1 MNRLRSFVRL
11 LVAITALACW
21 GPTAFSADAPSSWIG
36 SWGSAQYIAAGDD
49 ALPKD
54 AVGNVTLR
62 QLVRLSIGGTQM
74 RIRVSNAFGTEPL
87 HVLSVHVARAP
98 ATGSSRIDVRTDHA
112 ATFNQRADVIV
123 PAGAEL
129 TSDPIDWSVEPLAI
143 LAVTMELESV
153 PNVQTGHPGSRTTS
167 YLSSGLSAAATELKD
182 ARPIDRWYF
191 LSAIDVL
198 TRRGGG
204 AIAVIGDSIT
214 DGRGSTTN
222 GNDRWT
228 DVLAERVQ
236 RSPAHRH
243 LGVLN
248 VGIGGNRLLLDG
260 NGPNALARFD
270 RDVLA
275 RSGVKYLI
283 VLEGINDLG
292 MLTRDSAVPEHEHEA
307 LVRRMTQAYSEM
319 IARARTHGIKVIGA
333 TLMPFGGF
341 EYYHP
346 DAANERDRQQVNA
359 WIRSSKQFDAVV
371 DFDKV
376 TADPEQSDRLNAKYD
391 SGDRLHPSPAGFRA
405 MGEAIPLELFD
416 D

>member
-1 MNRLRSFVRL
+1 MIRLRSFARL
-11 LVAITALACW
+11 LAITAFACCGPVALA
-21 GPTAFSADAPSSWIG
+21 AEAQPSWVG

-54 AVGNVTLR
+54 VVGQVTLR
-62 QLVRLSIGGTQM
+62 QLVRLSIGGSQL

-87 HVLSVHVARAP
+87 QVLSVHIARSLG
-98 ATGSSRIDVRTDHA
+98 TGSNRIDPSSDRVASFSGRS
-112 ATFNQRADVIV
+112 DVIV
-123 PAGAEL
+123 PVGAEL
-129 TSDPIDWSVEPLAI
+129 TSDPINIAVEPLSI
-143 LAVTMELESV
+143 LAVTLELASIPEQ
-153 PNVQTGHPGSRTTS
+153 QTGHPGSRTTS
-167 YLSSGLSAAATELKD
+167 YLLPGLSAGAAELKD
-182 ARPIDRWYF
+182 ARPIERWYF

-198 TRRGGG
+198 TRGSH

-228 DVLAERVQ
+228 DVLAERLQ

-243 LGVLN
+243 LGVIN

-292 MLTRDSAVPEHEHEA
+292 MLTRDAAAPEHEHEA

-319 IARARTHGIKVIGA
+319 ITRARTHGIKVIGA

-341 EYYHP
+341 DYYHP
-346 DAANERDRQQVNA
+346 DAANERDRQQVNS
-359 WIRSSKQFDAVV
+359 WIRSSTQFDAVV
-371 DFDKV
+371 DFDNV
-376 TADPEQSDRLNAKYD
+376 TVDPERPGRLNAKYD
-391 SGDRLHPSPAGFRA
+391 SGDHIHPSPAGFRA
-405 MGEAIPLELFD
+405 MAEAIPLELFD

>member
-1 MNRLRSFVRL
+1 M
-11 LVAITALACW
+11 
-21 GPTAFSADAPSSWIG
+21 
-36 SWGSAQYIAAGDD
+36 
-49 ALPKD
+49 PKD
-54 AVGNVTLR
+54 VVGEVTLR
-62 QLVRLSIGGTQM
+62 QLVRLSIGGSQL

-87 HVLSVHVARAP
+87 QVLSVHIARSLG
-98 ATGSSRIDVRTDHA
+98 TGSSRIDPSSDRV
-112 ATFNQRADVIV
+112 ATFSARADVII

-129 TSDPIDWSVEPLAI
+129 TSDPINIAVEPLSI
-143 LAVTMELESV
+143 LAVTLELASIPEQ
-153 PNVQTGHPGSRTTS
+153 QTGHPGSRTTS
-167 YLSSGLSAAATELKD
+167 YLLPGLSAGAAELKD

-198 TRRGGG
+198 TRDSH

-222 GNDRWT
+222 GNNRWT
-228 DVLAERVQ
+228 DVLAERLQ

-243 LGVLN
+243 LGVIN

-292 MLTRDSAVPEHEHEA
+292 MLTRDAAAPEHEHEA

-319 IARARTHGIKVIGA
+319 ITRARTHGIKVVGA
-333 TLMPFGGF
+333 TLMPFGDF
-341 EYYHP
+341 DYYHP
-346 DAANERDRQQVNA
+346 DAANERDRQQVNS

-376 TADPEQSDRLNAKYD
+376 TADPERPDRLDAKYD
-391 SGDRLHPSPAGFRA
+391 SGDHIHPSPAGFRA
-405 MGEAIPLELFD
+405 MAEAIPLELFD

>member
-1 MNRLRSFVRL
+1 MIRLRSIARL
-11 LVAITALACW
+11 LVAITALACC
-21 GPTAFSADAPSSWIG
+21 GPAALAADGQPTWVG

-49 ALPKD
+49 AMPKD
-54 AVGNVTLR
+54 VVGEVTLR
-62 QLVRLSIGGTQM
+62 QLVRLSIGGSQL

-87 HVLSVHVARAP
+87 QVLSVHIARSLG
-98 ATGSSRIDVRTDHA
+98 TGSSRIDPSSDRV
-112 ATFNQRADVIV
+112 ATFSARADVII

-129 TSDPIDWSVEPLAI
+129 TSDPINIAVEPLSI
-143 LAVTMELESV
+143 LAVTLELASIPEQ
-153 PNVQTGHPGSRTTS
+153 QTGHPGSRTTS
-167 YLSSGLSAAATELKD
+167 YLLPGLSAGAAELKD

-198 TRRGGG
+198 TRDSH

-222 GNDRWT
+222 GNNRWT
-228 DVLAERVQ
+228 DVLAERLQ

-243 LGVLN
+243 LGVIN

-292 MLTRDSAVPEHEHEA
+292 MLTRDAAAPEHEHEA

-319 IARARTHGIKVIGA
+319 ITRARTHGIKVVGA
-333 TLMPFGGF
+333 TLMPFGDF
-341 EYYHP
+341 DYYHP
-346 DAANERDRQQVNA
+346 DAANERDRQQVNS

-376 TADPEQSDRLNAKYD
+376 TADPERPDRLDAKYD
-391 SGDRLHPSPAGFRA
+391 SGDHLHPSPAGFRA
-405 MGEAIPLELFD
+405 MAEAIPLELFD

>member
-1 MNRLRSFVRL
+1 MLRLRSFARR
-11 LVAITALACW
+11 LVAITALACF
-21 GPTAFSADAPSSWIG
+21 GLPAVATDAQPSWIA
-36 SWGSAQYIAAGDD
+36 SWGSAQYLAVGDD

-54 AVGNVTLR
+54 IAGNVTLR
-62 QLVRLSIGGTQM
+62 QLVRLSIGGSELRL
-74 RIRVSNAFGTEPL
+74 RISNTFGTEPL
-87 HVLSVHVARAP
+87 HVLSVHVARSLG
-98 ATGSSRIDVRTDHA
+98 TGSSRIDPKSDRV
-112 ATFNQRADVIV
+112 ATFSARPDVII

-129 TSDPIDWSVEPLAI
+129 TTDPIQWDVAPLSI
-143 LAVTMELESV
+143 LAVTLELAAIPEQ
-153 PNVQTGHPGSRTTS
+153 QTAHPGSRTTS
-167 YLSSGLSAAATELKD
+167 YLSLGLSAGSAELKD

-198 TRRGGG
+198 TPKGS
-204 AIAVIGDSIT
+204 AIAIIGDSIT

-228 DVLAERVQ
+228 DVLAERLQ

-243 LGVLN
+243 LGVIN

-275 RSGVKYLI
+275 RSGVAYLI

-292 MLTRDSAVPEHEHEA
+292 MLTRDAPATEQEHEA
-307 LVRRMTQAYSEM
+307 LVRRMAQAYSEM

-333 TLMPFGGF
+333 TLMPFDGF

-346 DAANERDRQQVNA
+346 DATNERDRQQVNA

-376 TADPEQSDRLNAKYD
+376 TADPERPDRLNAKYD
-391 SGDRLHPSPAGFRA
+391 SGDHIHPSPAGFRA